1 MKARGRADT
10 LSMQDILKEK
20 KILLGV
26 TGSIAA
32 YKAILLLRR
41 LTQAGAQVT
50 VVMTASAQRFI
61 TPLTFEAL
69 SGRKVHTDLFADA
82 DAIRHLSLAEE
93 TDLILIAPATANI
106 IGKMANGVADDLLTT
121 ILITTRAPIVMAPAM
136 DGEMWNNPLLQRNI
150 SILKGMGCRIVSP
163 EEGPLAS
170 GKEAV
175 GRLASE
181 EAILSVVVE
190 QLARKRDL
198 EGESILVTAGPTRE
212 PLDPVRYISNRSSGK
227 MGYAIARAALD
238 RGARVILISGPTS
251 IFPPTQAQLLRVE
264 TTEEMR
270 RAVLRMV
277 QESTVVVMAAA
288 ISDYRPKEIQ
298 SKKFRRTTSGVSL
311 DLEPTSDIIAEVASQ
326 KVSTGDHRILVSFAA
341 ETGDPVPQARIKLQQ
356 KGLDLIVANDITLDG
371 AGFDSDTN
379 IVTLLDRNGQMKNLS
394 RLPKL
399 QVAEHILDHVCELL
413 KKNTERLPKKLG
425 LQEQA

>member
-1 MKARGRADT
+1 MLK
-10 LSMQDILKEK
+10 QDILKGK

-69 SGRKVHTDLFADA
+69 SGRKVHTDLFAGA
-82 DAIRHLSLAEE
+82 DAIRHLLLAEE
-93 TDLILIAPATANI
+93 SDLILIAPATVNI
-106 IGKMANGVADDLLTT
+106 LGKIANGVADDLLST
-121 ILITTRAPIVMAPAM
+121 ILVSTRTPVVIAPAM
-136 DGEMWNNPLLQRNI
+136 DGEMWEHPVLQRNI
-150 SILKGMGCRIVSP
+150 SVLEGMGCRIVPP

-181 EAILSVVVE
+181 EAILSTVVE
-190 QLARKRDL
+190 RVAREQDMK
-198 EGESILVTAGPTRE
+198 GEVVLVTAGPTRE
-212 PLDPVRYISNRSSGK
+212 PLDPVRFISNRSSGK
-227 MGYAIARAALD
+227 MGYAIARGAID

-251 IFPPTQAQLLRVE
+251 LVAPSQAQLLRVE

-270 RAVLRMV
+270 QAVLQMAL
-277 QESTVVVMAAA
+277 ESTVVVMVAAV
-288 ISDYRPKEIQ
+288 SDFRPKETQ
-298 SKKFRRTTSGVSL
+298 SKKIRRKASDINL
-311 DLEPTSDIIAEVASQ
+311 ELEPTIDILTEVASQ
-326 KVSTGDHRILVSFAA
+326 KVATGDRRVLVGFAA
-341 ETGDPVPQARIKLQQ
+341 ESGDPVPRARIKLQQ
-356 KGLDLIVANDITLDG
+356 KGLDLIVANDITLEG
-371 AGFDSDTN
+371 SGFDSDTN
-379 IVTLLDRNGQMKNLS
+379 IVTLLDRNGRMENLS

-399 QVAEHILDHVCELL
+399 QVAEHILNRICELL
-413 KKNTERLPKKLG
+413 RENPESLPKKAEDSRTNLRSC
-425 LQEQA
+425 

>member
-1 MKARGRADT
+1 MMLK
-10 LSMQDILKEK
+10 QDPLKGK

-41 LTQAGAQVT
+41 LTQAGAEVT
-50 VVMTASAQRFI
+50 VVMTASAQRFV

-69 SGRKVHTDLFADA
+69 SGQKVHTDLFAGA
-82 DAIRHLSLAEE
+82 DAIRHLLLAEE
-93 TDLILIAPATANI
+93 SDLILIAPATANI
-106 IGKMANGVADDLLTT
+106 LGKVANGVADDLLTT
-121 ILITTRAPIVMAPAM
+121 ILLATRTPVVIAPAM
-136 DGEMWNNPLLQRNI
+136 DGEMWEHPVLQRNV
-150 SILKGMGCRIVSP
+150 SILEGMGCRIVPP

-175 GRLASE
+175 GRLATE
-181 EAILSVVVE
+181 EAILSAAVE
-190 QLARKRDL
+190 RIARKQDMI
-198 EGESILVTAGPTRE
+198 GERVLVTAGPTRE

-227 MGYAIARAALD
+227 MGYAIARAAID

-251 IFPPTQAQLLRVE
+251 LVAPSQARLLRVE

-270 RAVLRMV
+270 HAVLQMV

-288 ISDYRPKEIQ
+288 VSDYRPIGIQ
-298 SKKFRRTTSGVSL
+298 SKKIRRQGNSIRL
-311 DLEPTSDIIAEVASQ
+311 DLEPTLDILTEAASQ
-326 KVSTGDHRILVSFAA
+326 KMTMGDRRILVGFAA
-341 ETGDPVPQARIKLQQ
+341 ESGDPVPQARIKLKQ
-356 KGLDLIVANDITLDG
+356 KGLDLIVANDIALEG

-379 IVTLLDRNGQMKNLS
+379 IVTLLDRNGRTESLA

-399 QVAEHILDHVCELL
+399 QVAEHILNRVCELL
-413 KKNTERLPKKLG
+413 RQNPESLPNKIRI
-425 LQEQA
+425 QEQT